1 MADEVIIGQAK
12 DDQRLYTRVYH
23 DFLSS
28 NLLNSNQKLVYI
40 YLKKHLNVQR
50 DSGEVYPTID
60 KIVND
65 SGLNRKTVMK
75 AIKELE
81 SKGILKKQKRGLN
94 KPNIYTLYDFACIWK
109 SENIQEPQTVEE
121 QIKVQ
126 MEKEHLE
133 SLGYIVTQKKEVAS
147 ATDQS
152 TDSTSQQFSNTII
165 NNNTI
170 FGPNSQDD
178 NSFSRQMI
186 NEIYDF
192 NILIEN
198 NQGNISLLDAIMELL
213 LEVLNTRSK
222 TIRVNKEDKQAA
234 IVKSRFLKLNYMH
247 IQYVIDSIT
256 QQSNVKAIR
265 SYLITSLYNSF
276 TTIDVHYSTMIN
288 KDK

>member
-1 MADEVIIGQAK
+1 MSKNEHFTVKQSNE
-12 DDQRLYTRVYH
+12 RLFVPVYH
-23 DFLSS
+23 DFLDSK
-28 NLLNSNQKLVYI
+28 LLNGKEKTVFIMLKR
-40 YLKKHLNVQR
+40 YLSFRKDV
-50 DSGEVYPTID
+50 GEVYPTID
-60 KIVND
+60 TLCNQCDMSKP
-65 SGLNRKTVMK
+65 TV
-75 AIKELE
+75 IK
-81 SKGILKKQKRGLN
+81 ILKQLEKKGVLKIEQRGLN
-94 KPNIYTLYDFACIWK
+94 KPNLYTLYDLEEIWSANNK
-109 SENIQEPQTVEE
+109 KEIIKTINDSEVERLAE
-121 QIKVQ
+121 LLREKGYYVSK
-126 MEKEHLE
+126 EKE
-133 SLGYIVTQKKEVAS
+133 VVS

-165 NNNTI
+165 NNNTL
-170 FGPNSQDD
+170 FGSNSQDD

-213 LEVLNTRSK
+213 LEVLNTSNQ
-222 TIRVNKEDKQAA
+222 TIRVNQEEKQAA

-247 IQYVIDSIT
+247 IQYVINSIT

-265 SYLITSLYNSF
+265 SYLITSLYNSY